1 MKYFVLL
8 LIPAVLFLGSC
19 NDDPLGAQSEGQI
32 EPLTVGNYWIYS
44 LRSMDS
50 LGAVK
55 DTMQWFE
62 VVDSDT
68 MIDGQRYHSV
78 SDLFTLWFGLKI
90 FYINK
95 SDGLYRFTRDVGP
108 LSIFIKYPVKKNEVI
123 YREYDTL
130 TVLNTEQKVITPAG
144 TFYCVVYRRTVFE
157 SSVLFYETMYYCPG
171 IGKIQVETGYSR
183 DGVNIKP
190 ASSMQLVA
198 YEIR

>member
-1 MKYFVLL
+1 VKYYALL
-8 LIPAVLFLGSC
+8 LIPVVLFLGSC

-32 EPLTVGNYWIYS
+32 VPLTVGNYWSYS
-44 LRSMDS
+44 YRSTDS
-50 LGAVK
+50 LGTVK

-68 MIDGQRYHSV
+68 VINGQRYYSV
-78 SDLFTLWFGLKI
+78 SDVITWFFGVKM
-90 FYINK
+90 FYTNK
-95 SDGLYRFTRDVGP
+95 ANGLYRFMRESGP
-108 LSIFIKYPVKKNEVI
+108 VSLYIKYPVKRNEVI

-144 TFYCVVYRRTVFE
+144 TFYCVVYRRTTFE
-157 SSVLFYETMYYCPG
+157 SSVWFYETMYYCPG